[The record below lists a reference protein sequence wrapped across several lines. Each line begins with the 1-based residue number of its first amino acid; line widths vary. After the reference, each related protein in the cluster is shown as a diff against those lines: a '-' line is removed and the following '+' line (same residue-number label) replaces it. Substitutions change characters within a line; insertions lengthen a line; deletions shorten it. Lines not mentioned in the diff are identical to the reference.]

1 MDIFSWGNILA
12 FTGIAIPILAFLWE
26 FAFVGRKRLG
36 YRVQMDTDITVGSGQ
51 EQQSNPDVLAQ
62 LHGPDG
68 DPLHD
73 PSLVLVRIENNGTT
87 HIEPSDYA
95 GKDHGIQIEFP
106 GRTVVAARATELS
119 DMALR
124 QYFAQDLVLKTD
136 ARDKDTKWPIG
147 IIYAPPVLLNRDH
160 HYKVLALLERAASPG
175 VIHSTDTTF
184 LIRFLSRILNRIPL
198 LRRLVVKDQQA
209 TTRRVAKP
217 EIVAAIKGGFVHE
230 TKSRTGMS
238 PWARVMILFLV
249 LVIGALFIVIQS
261 VAVPLDCA
269 SGNITIVGSTAF
281 QPVLEDATRM
291 YHNTCPGA
299 NFDLKLGGS
308 VNGVDTLN
316 AEGQKTTSGS
326 PAMLAFSD
334 GTKGGQ
340 YPRLL
345 PRPVAFMLFTL
356 VINKD
361 AGVEDLTLEQ
371 VKRLYDGRIA
381 NWKDIGGMD
390 VPVRL
395 VERSADSGT
404 RTAFEQRV
412 LGKVPGFG
420 RNSNDCMTPLPNT
433 APGVVRC
440 ERSSTTEALDT
451 VAHVPGAIGY
461 SELGAAAGRND
472 VVALRID
479 GYPATLDGVIHGAYH
494 YWETE
499 YAYTYGEPAATT
511 LAAGLL
517 RYLTDLAGKD
527 VVRAHGDRP
536 CSELANPVLCRP
548 S

>member
-1 MDIFSWGNILA
+1 MRNLPWGDILA
-12 FTGIAIPILAFLWE
+12 IVGIAVPILAFLWE
-26 FAFVGRKRLG
+26 FTIVGRKRLG
-36 YRVQMDTDITVGSGQ
+36 YRVQMDTDITTVDGGKES
-51 EQQSNPDVLAQ
+51 SDPDVLAQ

-68 DPLHD
+68 APLQG

-87 HIEPSDYA
+87 HIDPNDYSSE
-95 GKDHGIQIEFP
+95 GYGIQIEFP
-106 GRTVVAARATELS
+106 GRRVAAARATELS
-119 DMALR
+119 DFALR
-124 QYFAQDLVLKTD
+124 SSFSDDLVLATD
-136 ARDKDTKWPIG
+136 ARAADTEWPIG
-147 IIYAPPVLLNRDH
+147 IVSLPKVPLNRDD
-160 HYKVLALLERAASPG
+160 HYKVLALLEQAASPG
-175 VIHSTDTTF
+175 LMTPPARTTP
-184 LIRFLSRILNRIPL
+184 LIRGLSKIPL
-198 LRRLVVKDQQA
+198 LRRLVIEDRET

-238 PWARVMILFLV
+238 LWSRGLVLFLV
-249 LVIGALFIVIQS
+249 LVIGALFFVIRS

-269 SGNITIVGSTAF
+269 SGNLTVVGSTAF
-281 QPVLEDATRM
+281 EPVVAEAARM

-299 NFDLKLGGS
+299 NFDLRFGGS
-308 VNGVDTLN
+308 VKGVETLN
-316 AEGQKTTSGS
+316 AEGQKSSSGS

-334 GTKGGQ
+334 GAKAGQ
-340 YPRLL
+340 FPRLL
-345 PRPVAFMLFTL
+345 PRPVAFSLFTL

-361 AGVEDLTLEQ
+361 AGVEDLSSEQ

-381 NWKDIGGMD
+381 NWKDIGGLD

-420 RNSNDCMTPLPNT
+420 RNSNDCTTPLPNT

-451 VAHVPGAIGY
+451 VADVPGAIGY

-472 VVALRID
+472 VVVLRID

-499 YAYTYGEPAATT
+499 YAYTYGEPAADT
-511 LAAGLL
+511 LAAGFL
-517 RYLTDLAGKD
+517 RYLTELAGKD
-527 VVRAHGDRP
+527 VVRAHGHRP